1 MNLRVRNGRK
11 VSKYFCNIVQL
22 VMHDVQ
28 LSGMLQC
35 YLFIEIEIDETI
47 CLSPCLQRLGF
58 G

>member
-1 MNLRVRNGRK
+1 M
-11 VSKYFCNIVQL
+11 SKYFCNIVQL

-35 YLFIEIEIDETI
+35 YLFIEIEIDETV